1 MVLNILNYRI
11 AIDTEILKDDEIP
24 NDLKEAISLLL
35 KYGEKVEGTKG
46 QKKAAQKATEARSK
60 KALEKIINAINIL
73 RMEGKSINCNS
84 VSVVSGCSINTTTKY
99 KEIIN
104 KQ

>member
-11 AIDTEILKDDEIP
+11 ALDTEILKDNEIP
-24 NDLKEAISLLL
+24 NDLKEAIKTIV

-46 QKKAAQKATEARSK
+46 QKRAAEKATETRSK
-60 KALEKIINAINIL
+60 KALEKITNAINIL
-73 RMEGKSINCNS
+73 RMEGKNINCHS

-104 KQ
+104 NQ